1 MYTFICFTDFVPD
14 KLTQYYVGYVSCGL
28 IVAHLAVNLGIMGF
42 SSGRILK
49 LKIKRQYIIFQRWWK
64 KKFSIKVAKK
74 TMQNDKKIK
83 LKSSRKP
90 IVQIEE
96 QGMKNLEKSLERNN
110 DPYSV

>member
-1 MYTFICFTDFVPD
+1 
-14 KLTQYYVGYVSCGL
+14 
-28 IVAHLAVNLGIMGF
+28 
-42 SSGRILK
+42 
-49 LKIKRQYIIFQRWWK
+49 
-64 KKFSIKVAKK
+64 
-74 TMQNDKKIK
+74 MQNDKMIK